1 MKQPCK
7 ARLSCLA
14 GLFYLYASRRLS
26 TFAVVLQCCNACCV
40 RSPRQRLCVFSG
52 SMICGQRWGA
62 WRTYQFLIPL
72 LQGYHSSS
80 LNLFSKSR
88 IRAALSGRTSSYL
101 LAKICVLS
109 SGKVISTTA
118 LFFSLQSRIPTVGF
132 SVASFTL
139 RS

>member
-14 GLFYLYASRRLS
+14 GLFYLYASRSLS
-26 TFAVVLQCCNACCV
+26 IFAVSSAMLW
-40 RSPRQRLCVFSG
+40 RLLRTQSEAKAMRILG
-52 SMICGQRWGA
+52 LDGMRAEMGP
-62 WRTYQFLIPL
+62 WRTYQSFIPL